1 MLRRYHITLGAGTT
15 AGGLVKTASA
25 PCSILGV
32 KLALEG
38 DKVSCPVCGAEGT
51 IKCDGPRLSE
61 KWNGKQVALQDDLCL
76 CKCSPP
82 PRLIAI
88 QQHKSQLINAEQRLA
103 EAAAAA
109 EAAERA
115 SRPNS
120 PRSAD
125 RADEL
130 PIRFIDNAN
139 DEPLR
144 HKKYRLEFPGKVVD
158 GVTDADGYTQPI
170 SRDERAA
177 LIAWDVEGQ
186 SRAA

>member
-15 AGGLVKTASA
+15 AGGVVKTATA
-25 PCSILGV
+25 PCSVQGV

-51 IKCDGPRLSE
+51 IGCDGPRLPE
-61 KWNGKQVALQDDLCL
+61 TWNGKQAALHDDLCL
-76 CKCSPP
+76 CNCSPP
-82 PRLIAI
+82 PRLVAI
-88 QQHKSQLINAEQRLA
+88 QQHKSQRIDAGQRLA
-103 EAAAAA
+103 ESAAA

-115 SRPNS
+115 SRPAS

-130 PIRFIDNAN
+130 TIRFLDNAN

-144 HKKYRLEFPGKVVD
+144 HKKYRLAFPGKVIE
-158 GVTDADGYTQPI
+158 GITDADGYTQPI

-177 LIAWDVEGQ
+177 LVAWDVEGQ